1 MSQPDRLP
9 LPLARGGTV
18 WPSDRLPLPLGGGQ
32 TPPPPKPKNVPISG
46 CTPVRT
52 APAAT
57 VSTCL
62 RVHDHGAR
70 ISTCQ
75 RVRYRPAT
83 DIGRCWRLRMIPLP
97 PVAACT
103 RITLPTAAPVARCY
117 RIHNA
122 ALPLLGGC
130 YHGHNVRGWLLRRC
144 VAQHIPVAV
153 PLRGCHRL
161 RYPVAPLLVSC
172 ATVHYWG
179 KALRSCH
186 IVRYRHAV
194 RPPCE
199 YYPIPLP
206 PPPPDLSPC
215 RIRPPSDRLPLPFA
229 RRRISRDSAR
239 LALPLRC
246 WHDGN
251 TNDLP
256 ILPGY
261 IMHNKITADLN
272 GEPLDLLALTLTT
285 DTASYCWQGDITLSP
300 ASFAK
305 LNIDGRTAGDEAVI
319 TIRINGNR
327 WDILAEDY
335 RDTRK
340 FIGHTYTVTGRSI
353 TAKLGADYAK
363 GRHSKY
369 DAARYARQI
378 ADEQLNLLPYRIAAW
393 EAVACR
399 CLAAATTDTT
409 CAAGCCAAVLHNT
422 SPSPCHC
429 AVAIA
434 CATPS
439 RRCSSVAPPSTTGAR
454 RYAVATSCAIAMRC
468 ARPASITPSRC
479 RHRRP
484 TSLPAASVRRPNWLI
499 PGDTYTVSGQ
509 TPIEVIADLARAAGG
524 FVESHPYEAQ
534 LFVRPVWRQ
543 PAWAKPTPALTI
555 PANLILSVSGQRR
568 ISERCNAVRLTP
580 AAEQIGGAKAKGGLV
595 YREGTD
601 QQPEA
606 STLTHAAYTDT
617 DVMRAAGIH
626 ALSET
631 GTHKIETV
639 QLPWAE
645 KYQLPLASLGA
656 VWAFAEQGQ
665 TWQGIIKG
673 VSVAV
678 ELDGGAPVV
687 TQTVTIDRYLGD

>member
-1 MSQPDRLP
+1 MALPPDRLP
-9 LPLARGGTV
+9 LPLARGGQI
-18 WPSDRLPLPLGGGQ
+18 WPSDRIPLPLGGGQ
-32 TPPPPKPKNVPISG
+32 TPPPPKPKTVPISG
-46 CTPVRT
+46 CAPVHT
-52 APAAT
+52 AAAAM

-62 RVHDHGAR
+62 HVHDHGAR
-70 ISTCQ
+70 VSTCQ
-75 RVRYRPAT
+75 RMRYRPAA
-83 DIGRCWRLRMIPLP
+83 DIGRCWRLRMTPLP
-97 PVAACT
+97 SLAACT

-130 YHGHNVRGWLLRRC
+130 YHGHNVRGWLLHRC

-161 RYPVAPLLVSC
+161 RYPVAPRLVSC

-186 IVRYRHAV
+186 IVRYQRAV

-285 DTASYCWQGDITLSP
+285 DTTSYCWQGDITLSP

-305 LNIDGRTAGDEAVI
+305 LKIDQRAAGDEAVI
-319 TIRINGNR
+319 TLRINGNR

-340 FIGHTYTVTGRSI
+340 FIGHSYTVTGRSI

-363 GRHSKY
+363 GRHTRY
-369 DAARYARQI
+369 DNQRFARQI
-378 ADEQLNLLPYRIAAW
+378 ADEQLHLLPYRIAAW
-393 EAVACR
+393 EAV
-399 CLAAATTDTT
+399 D
-409 CAAGCCAAVLHNT
+409 
-422 SPSPCHC
+422 
-429 AVAIA
+429 
-434 CATPS
+434 
-439 RRCSSVAPPSTTGAR
+439 
-454 RYAVATSCAIAMRC
+454 
-468 ARPASITPSRC
+468 
-479 RHRRP
+479 
-484 TSLPAASVRRPNWLI
+484 WLI

-509 TPIEVIADLARAAGG
+509 TPIEVIADLAKAAGAY
-524 FVESHPYEAQ
+524 VESHPYEAQ

-543 PAWAKPTPALTI
+543 PAWGKPTPALTI

-606 STLTHAAYTDT
+606 STLTHAAYTDL

-639 QLPWAE
+639 TLPWTE
-645 KYQLPLASLGA
+645 KYQLPLATLGA
-656 VWAFAEQGQ
+656 VWAFAEAGQ
-665 TWQGIIKG
+665 TWQGVIKG
-673 VSVAV
+673 ISVAV
-678 ELDGGAPVV
+678 ELDNGAPVV

>member
-1 MSQPDRLP
+1 MATPDRLP
-9 LPLARGGTV
+9 LPLGEHTRERDGARLALALRDKG
-18 WPSDRLPLPLGGGQ
+18 SI
-32 TPPPPKPKNVPISG
+32 TPPPPKPPPQAKVVRISSCGGARVAPTLDVSACLPSLGQPAPASG
-46 CTPVRT
+46 CLPAAITPMQDIALCQRHAISPVPSLGNCQATRISASYRIT
-52 APAAT
+52 NCQRLSIGGNPAVANCAAPRSTAAAAIKTCTVANTAAAPA
-57 VSTCL
+57 
-62 RVHDHGAR
+62 
-70 ISTCQ
+70 
-75 RVRYRPAT
+75 
-83 DIGRCWRLRMIPLP
+83 
-97 PVAACT
+97 
-103 RITLPTAAPVARCY
+103 
-117 RIHNA
+117 
-122 ALPLLGGC
+122 
-130 YHGHNVRGWLLRRC
+130 
-144 VAQHIPVAV
+144 
-153 PLRGCHRL
+153 LRGCAA
-161 RYPVAPLLVSC
+161 PQSTAAPLLVNC
-172 ATVHYWG
+172 TRQHGWG
-179 KALRSCH
+179 LPLRACQP
-186 IVRYRHAV
+186 VRYQRAV

-246 WHDGN
+246 WHDGD

-272 GEPLDLLALTLTT
+272 GEPLDLLALNLTT

-305 LNIDGRTAGDEAVI
+305 LKIDQRAAGDEAVI
-319 TIRINGNR
+319 TLRINGNR

-340 FIGHTYTVTGRSI
+340 FIGHSYTVTGRSI

-363 GRHSKY
+363 GRHQKY
-369 DAARYARQI
+369 SEARYARQI
-378 ADEQLNLLPYRIAAW
+378 ADEQLNLLPYTIAAW
-393 EAVACR
+393 EAV
-399 CLAAATTDTT
+399 D
-409 CAAGCCAAVLHNT
+409 
-422 SPSPCHC
+422 
-429 AVAIA
+429 
-434 CATPS
+434 
-439 RRCSSVAPPSTTGAR
+439 
-454 RYAVATSCAIAMRC
+454 
-468 ARPASITPSRC
+468 
-479 RHRRP
+479 
-484 TSLPAASVRRPNWLI
+484 WLI

-509 TPIEVIADLARAAGG
+509 TPIEVIADLAKAAGAY
-524 FVESHPYEAQ
+524 VESHPYEAQ

-543 PAWAKPTPALTI
+543 PAWGKPTPALTI

-606 STLTHAAYTDT
+606 STLTHAAYTDL

-639 QLPWAE
+639 TLPWTE
-645 KYQLPLASLGA
+645 KYQLPLATLGA
-656 VWAFAEQGQ
+656 VWAFAEAGQ
-665 TWQGIIKG
+665 TWQGVIKG
-673 VSVAV
+673 ISVAV
-678 ELDGGAPVV
+678 ELDNGAPVV

>member
-1 MSQPDRLP
+1 MATLKPDRLP
-9 LPLARGGTV
+9 LTLGEHTGGRDTA
-18 WPSDRLPLPLGGGQ
+18 RLPLALDRQGGS
-32 TPPPPKPKNVPISG
+32 TPPPPKPPPQAKVVRISSCSGARVAPTVDITACLPALGQPAPTSNCLPANIRPVVDVGLCQRHAITPVPGLGNCQTVRSSPTYRIAACARVG
-46 CTPVRT
+46 IGAYPALANCTHPRITPAPAVKTCTP
-52 APAAT
+52 APTQAAIAVKSCAAPRVLPAPRLINCT
-57 VSTCL
+57 IQHSWGPAL
-62 RVHDHGAR
+62 RA
-70 ISTCQ
+70 CQ
-75 RVRYRPAT
+75 PVRYQR
-83 DIGRCWRLRMIPLP
+83 
-97 PVAACT
+97 
-103 RITLPTAAPVARCY
+103 
-117 RIHNA
+117 
-122 ALPLLGGC
+122 
-130 YHGHNVRGWLLRRC
+130 
-144 VAQHIPVAV
+144 
-153 PLRGCHRL
+153 
-161 RYPVAPLLVSC
+161 
-172 ATVHYWG
+172 
-179 KALRSCH
+179 
-186 IVRYRHAV
+186 AV

-246 WHDGN
+246 WHDGD

-305 LNIDGRTAGDEAVI
+305 LKIDQRAAGDEAVI
-319 TIRINGNR
+319 TVRINGQR

-340 FIGHTYTVTGRSI
+340 FIGHSYTVTGRSI

-393 EAVACR
+393 EAV
-399 CLAAATTDTT
+399 D
-409 CAAGCCAAVLHNT
+409 
-422 SPSPCHC
+422 
-429 AVAIA
+429 
-434 CATPS
+434 
-439 RRCSSVAPPSTTGAR
+439 
-454 RYAVATSCAIAMRC
+454 
-468 ARPASITPSRC
+468 
-479 RHRRP
+479 
-484 TSLPAASVRRPNWLI
+484 WLI
-499 PGDTYTVSGQ
+499 PGDSYTVSGQ
-509 TPIEVIADLARAAGG
+509 TPIEVISDLAKAAGA

-617 DVMRAAGIH
+617 DIMRAAGIH

-665 TWQGIIKG
+665 TWQGVIKG

-687 TQTVTIDRYLGD
+687 TQTVSIDRYMGD

>member
-57 VSTCL
+57 VGTCL

-70 ISTCQ
+70 ISSC
-75 RVRYRPAT
+75 RRMRYRPAA
-83 DIGRCWRLRMIPLP
+83 DMGRCWRLRMTPLP
-97 PVAACT
+97 SLAACT

-130 YHGHNVRGWLLRRC
+130 YHGHNVRGWLLHRC
-144 VAQHIPVAV
+144 VAQHVPVAV
-153 PLRGCHRL
+153 PLRSCHRL

-179 KALRSCH
+179 KALRRCH
-186 IVRYRHAV
+186 IVRYQRAV

-215 RIRPPSDRLPLPFA
+215 RIRPPSDRLPLPFV
-229 RRRISRDSAR
+229 RRKISRDSAR

-246 WHDGN
+246 WHDGD

-285 DTASYCWQGDITLSP
+285 DTDSYCWQGDITLSP
-300 ASFAK
+300 ASFAR
-305 LNIDGRTAGDEAVI
+305 LNIDGRAPGDEAVI
-319 TIRINGNR
+319 TLRINGQR

-340 FIGHTYTVTGRSI
+340 FIGHSYSVTGRSI
-353 TAKLGADYAK
+353 TARLGADYAK
-363 GRHSKY
+363 GRHQKY
-369 DAARYARQI
+369 SEARYARQI
-378 ADEQLNLLPYRIAAW
+378 ADEQLHLLPYTIAAW
-393 EAVACR
+393 EAV
-399 CLAAATTDTT
+399 D
-409 CAAGCCAAVLHNT
+409 
-422 SPSPCHC
+422 
-429 AVAIA
+429 
-434 CATPS
+434 
-439 RRCSSVAPPSTTGAR
+439 
-454 RYAVATSCAIAMRC
+454 
-468 ARPASITPSRC
+468 
-479 RHRRP
+479 
-484 TSLPAASVRRPNWLI
+484 WLI

-509 TPIEVIADLARAAGG
+509 TPIEVIADLAKAAGG

-534 LFVRPVWRQ
+534 LFVRPIWRQ
-543 PAWAKPTPALTI
+543 AAWSKPTPALTV

-568 ISERCNAVRLTP
+568 ISERCNAVRVTP
-580 AAEQIGGAKAKGGLV
+580 AAEQVGGVKAKGGVV

-606 STLTHAAYTDT
+606 SILTHAAYTDLN
-617 DVMRAAGIH
+617 VMRAAGIH

-639 QLPWAE
+639 TLPWAE
-645 KYQLPLASLGA
+645 KYQLPLAELGA
-656 VWAFAEQGQ
+656 VWAFAEAGQ
-665 TWQGIIKG
+665 TWQGVIKG
-673 VSVAV
+673 ISVAV
-678 ELDGGAPVV
+678 ELDNGAPVV
-687 TQTVTIDRYLGD
+687 TQTVTIGRYLGD

>member
-1 MSQPDRLP
+1 MALPPDRLP
-9 LPLARGGTV
+9 LPLARGGQV
-18 WPSDRLPLPLGGGQ
+18 WPPDRIPLPLGGGGQ
-32 TPPPPKPKNVPISG
+32 TPPQPPKPKTVPISG

-57 VSTCL
+57 VGTCL

-70 ISTCQ
+70 ISSCQ
-75 RVRYRPAT
+75 RMHYRPAA
-83 DIGRCWRLRMIPLP
+83 DMGRCWRLRMTPLP
-97 PVAACT
+97 SLAACT

-172 ATVHYWG
+172 ARVHSWG

-186 IVRYRHAV
+186 IVRYQRAV

-215 RIRPPSDRLPLPFA
+215 RIRPPSDRLPLPLT
-229 RRRISRDSAR
+229 RRRIQRDSAR

-246 WHDGN
+246 WHDGD

-261 IMHNKITADLN
+261 IMHNKITADIN

-285 DTASYCWQGDITLSP
+285 DTDSYCWQGDITLSP
-300 ASFAK
+300 AAFAK
-305 LNIDGRTAGDEAVI
+305 LNIDVRTPGDEAVI

-340 FIGHTYTVTGRSI
+340 FIGHSYTVTGRSL

-363 GRHSKY
+363 GRHTRY
-369 DAARYARQI
+369 DNQRYARQI
-378 ADEQLNLLPYRIAAW
+378 ADEQLNLLPYRIAVW
-393 EAVACR
+393 EAV
-399 CLAAATTDTT
+399 D
-409 CAAGCCAAVLHNT
+409 
-422 SPSPCHC
+422 
-429 AVAIA
+429 
-434 CATPS
+434 
-439 RRCSSVAPPSTTGAR
+439 
-454 RYAVATSCAIAMRC
+454 
-468 ARPASITPSRC
+468 
-479 RHRRP
+479 
-484 TSLPAASVRRPNWLI
+484 WLI

-509 TPIEVIADLARAAGG
+509 TPIEVIADLAKAAGAY
-524 FVESHPYEAQ
+524 VESHPYEAQ

-543 PAWAKPTPALTI
+543 PAWGKPTPALTI

-568 ISERCNAVRLTP
+568 ISERCNAVRITP
-580 AAEQIGGAKAKGGLV
+580 AAEQVGGAKAKGGVV

-606 STLTHAAYTDT
+606 STLTHAAYTDLN
-617 DVMRAAGIH
+617 VMRAAGIH

-639 QLPWAE
+639 TLPWAE
-645 KYQLPLASLGA
+645 KYQLPLAELGA
-656 VWAFAEQGQ
+656 VWAFAEAGQ

-673 VSVAV
+673 ISVAV
-678 ELDGGAPVV
+678 ELDNGAPVV

>member
-1 MSQPDRLP
+1 MTQTPDRLP

-46 CTPVRT
+46 CAPVHT
-52 APAAT
+52 AAAAT

-62 RVHDHGAR
+62 HVHDHGAR
-70 ISTCQ
+70 ISTCRQ
-75 RVRYRPAT
+75 LRYRPAV
-83 DIGRCWRLRMIPLP
+83 DIGRCWRLRMTPLP
-97 PVAACT
+97 SLAACT

-130 YHGHNVRGWLLRRC
+130 YHGHNVRGWPLRRC

-261 IMHNKITADLN
+261 IMHNKITADIN
-272 GEPLDLLALTLTT
+272 GEPLDLLALSLTT

-305 LNIDGRTAGDEAVI
+305 LKIDQRAAGDEAVI
-319 TIRINGNR
+319 TLRINGNR

-340 FIGHTYTVTGRSI
+340 FIGHTYSITGRSI

-393 EAVACR
+393 EAV
-399 CLAAATTDTT
+399 D
-409 CAAGCCAAVLHNT
+409 
-422 SPSPCHC
+422 
-429 AVAIA
+429 
-434 CATPS
+434 
-439 RRCSSVAPPSTTGAR
+439 
-454 RYAVATSCAIAMRC
+454 
-468 ARPASITPSRC
+468 
-479 RHRRP
+479 
-484 TSLPAASVRRPNWLI
+484 WLI
-499 PGDTYTVSGQ
+499 PGDSYTVSGQ
-509 TPIEVIADLARAAGG
+509 TPIEVIADLAKAAGG

-543 PAWAKPTPALTI
+543 PAWARPTPALTI

-568 ISERCNAVRLTP
+568 ISERCSAVRLTP

-656 VWAFAEQGQ
+656 VWAFAEAGQ
-665 TWQGIIKG
+665 TWQGVIKG

>member
-1 MSQPDRLP
+1 MATLKPDRLP
-9 LPLARGGTV
+9 LTLGEHTGGRDTA
-18 WPSDRLPLPLGGGQ
+18 RLPLALDRQGGS
-32 TPPPPKPKNVPISG
+32 TPPPPKPPPQAKVVRISSCSGARVAPTVDITACLPALGQPAPTSNCLPANIRPVVDVGLCQRHAITPVPGLGNCQTVRISPTYRIAACARVG
-46 CTPVRT
+46 IGAYPALANCTHPRITPAPAVKTCTPAPTQAAIAVKSCAAPRVLPAPRLISCTTQHSWGPAVR
-52 APAAT
+52 A
-57 VSTCL
+57 
-62 RVHDHGAR
+62 
-70 ISTCQ
+70 CQ
-75 RVRYRPAT
+75 PVRYQR
-83 DIGRCWRLRMIPLP
+83 
-97 PVAACT
+97 
-103 RITLPTAAPVARCY
+103 
-117 RIHNA
+117 
-122 ALPLLGGC
+122 
-130 YHGHNVRGWLLRRC
+130 
-144 VAQHIPVAV
+144 
-153 PLRGCHRL
+153 
-161 RYPVAPLLVSC
+161 
-172 ATVHYWG
+172 
-179 KALRSCH
+179 
-186 IVRYRHAV
+186 AV

-215 RIRPPSDRLPLPFA
+215 HLRPPPDRLPLPLT
-229 RRRISRDSAR
+229 RRRILRDSAR

-246 WHDGN
+246 WHDGD

-272 GEPLDLLALTLTT
+272 GDPLDLLALTLTT

-305 LNIDGRTAGDEAVI
+305 LKIDQRAAGDEAVI
-319 TIRINGNR
+319 TLRINGNR

-340 FIGHTYTVTGRSI
+340 FIGHSYTVTGRSI

-393 EAVACR
+393 EAV
-399 CLAAATTDTT
+399 D
-409 CAAGCCAAVLHNT
+409 
-422 SPSPCHC
+422 
-429 AVAIA
+429 
-434 CATPS
+434 
-439 RRCSSVAPPSTTGAR
+439 
-454 RYAVATSCAIAMRC
+454 
-468 ARPASITPSRC
+468 
-479 RHRRP
+479 
-484 TSLPAASVRRPNWLI
+484 WLI

-509 TPIEVIADLARAAGG
+509 TPIEVIADLAKAAGG

-543 PAWAKPTPALTI
+543 SAWAKPTPALTI

-568 ISERCNAVRLTP
+568 ISERCNAVRVTP

-656 VWAFAEQGQ
+656 VWAFAEAGQ
-665 TWQGIIKG
+665 TWQGVIKG

>member
-46 CTPVRT
+46 CAPVHT
-52 APAAT
+52 AAAAT

-62 RVHDHGAR
+62 HVHDHGAR
-70 ISTCQ
+70 ISTCRQ
-75 RVRYRPAT
+75 LRYRPAV
-83 DIGRCWRLRMIPLP
+83 DIGRCWRLRMTPLP
-97 PVAACT
+97 SLAACT
-103 RITLPTAAPVARCY
+103 RITQPTAAPVARCY

-229 RRRISRDSAR
+229 RRRINRDSAR

-272 GEPLDLLALTLTT
+272 GEPLDLLALNLTT

-305 LNIDGRTAGDEAVI
+305 LKIDQRAAGDEAVI
-319 TIRINGNR
+319 TLRINGNR

-340 FIGHTYTVTGRSI
+340 FIGRSYTVTGRSI

-393 EAVACR
+393 EAV
-399 CLAAATTDTT
+399 D
-409 CAAGCCAAVLHNT
+409 
-422 SPSPCHC
+422 
-429 AVAIA
+429 
-434 CATPS
+434 
-439 RRCSSVAPPSTTGAR
+439 
-454 RYAVATSCAIAMRC
+454 
-468 ARPASITPSRC
+468 
-479 RHRRP
+479 
-484 TSLPAASVRRPNWLI
+484 WLI
-499 PGDTYTVSGQ
+499 PGDSYTVSGQ

-534 LFVRPVWRQ
+534 LFVRPIWRQ

>member
-1 MSQPDRLP
+1 MALPPDRLP
-9 LPLARGGTV
+9 LPLARGGQI
-18 WPSDRLPLPLGGGQ
+18 WPSDRIPLPLGGGQ
-32 TPPPPKPKNVPISG
+32 TPPPPKPKTVPISG
-46 CTPVRT
+46 CAPVHT
-52 APAAT
+52 AAAAM

-62 RVHDHGAR
+62 HVHDHGAR
-70 ISTCQ
+70 ISTCRQ
-75 RVRYRPAT
+75 LHYRPAA
-83 DIGRCWRLRMIPLP
+83 DIGRCWQLRMTPLP
-97 PVAACT
+97 SLAACT

-144 VAQHIPVAV
+144 VAQHVPAPV

-186 IVRYRHAV
+186 IVRYQRAV

-229 RRRISRDSAR
+229 RRRINRDSAR

-305 LNIDGRTAGDEAVI
+305 LNIDGRSAGDEAVI

-393 EAVACR
+393 EAV
-399 CLAAATTDTT
+399 D
-409 CAAGCCAAVLHNT
+409 
-422 SPSPCHC
+422 
-429 AVAIA
+429 
-434 CATPS
+434 
-439 RRCSSVAPPSTTGAR
+439 
-454 RYAVATSCAIAMRC
+454 
-468 ARPASITPSRC
+468 
-479 RHRRP
+479 
-484 TSLPAASVRRPNWLI
+484 WLI
-499 PGDTYTVSGQ
+499 PGDSYTVSGQ
-509 TPIEVIADLARAAGG
+509 TPIEVIADLAKAAGAY
-524 FVESHPYEAQ
+524 VESHPYEAQ

-568 ISERCNAVRLTP
+568 ISERCNAVRVTP

-656 VWAFAEQGQ
+656 VWAFAEAGQ
-665 TWQGIIKG
+665 TWQGVIKG

>member
-1 MSQPDRLP
+1 MATLKPDRLP
-9 LPLARGGTV
+9 LTLGEHAGGRDTA
-18 WPSDRLPLPLGGGQ
+18 RLPLALDRQGGS
-32 TPPPPKPKNVPISG
+32 TPPPPKPPPQAKVVRISSCSGARVAPTVDITACLPVLGQPAPTSNCLPANIRPVVDIGLCQRHAITPVPGLGNCQTVRISPTYRIAACARVG
-46 CTPVRT
+46 IGAYPALANCTHPRITPAPAVKTCTP
-52 APAAT
+52 APTQAAIAVKSCAAPRVLPAPRLISCT
-57 VSTCL
+57 TQHSWGPAL
-62 RVHDHGAR
+62 RA
-70 ISTCQ
+70 CQ
-75 RVRYRPAT
+75 PVRYQR
-83 DIGRCWRLRMIPLP
+83 
-97 PVAACT
+97 
-103 RITLPTAAPVARCY
+103 
-117 RIHNA
+117 
-122 ALPLLGGC
+122 
-130 YHGHNVRGWLLRRC
+130 
-144 VAQHIPVAV
+144 
-153 PLRGCHRL
+153 
-161 RYPVAPLLVSC
+161 
-172 ATVHYWG
+172 
-179 KALRSCH
+179 
-186 IVRYRHAV
+186 AV

-206 PPPPDLSPC
+206 PPPPDQSPC
-215 RIRPPSDRLPLPFA
+215 RLRPPPDRLPLPLT
-229 RRRISRDSAR
+229 RRRILRDSAR

-246 WHDGN
+246 WHDGD

-272 GEPLDLLALTLTT
+272 GEPLDLLALHLTT
-285 DTASYCWQGDITLSP
+285 DTDSYCWQGDITLSP

-305 LNIDGRTAGDEAVI
+305 LGIDQRAAGDEAVI
-319 TIRINGNR
+319 TLRINGQR

-340 FIGHTYTVTGRSI
+340 FIGHSYTVTGRSI

-378 ADEQLNLLPYRIAAW
+378 ADEQLNLLPYTIAAW
-393 EAVACR
+393 EAV
-399 CLAAATTDTT
+399 D
-409 CAAGCCAAVLHNT
+409 
-422 SPSPCHC
+422 
-429 AVAIA
+429 
-434 CATPS
+434 
-439 RRCSSVAPPSTTGAR
+439 
-454 RYAVATSCAIAMRC
+454 
-468 ARPASITPSRC
+468 
-479 RHRRP
+479 
-484 TSLPAASVRRPNWLI
+484 WLI

-509 TPIEVIADLARAAGG
+509 TPIEVIADLAKAAGA

-656 VWAFAEQGQ
+656 VWAFAEAGQ
-665 TWQGIIKG
+665 TWQGVIKG

>member
-1 MSQPDRLP
+1 MALPPDRLP

-32 TPPPPKPKNVPISG
+32 TPPPPKLKNVPISG
-46 CTPVRT
+46 CTPVHT
-52 APAAT
+52 AAAAT

-62 RVHDHGAR
+62 HVHDHGAR
-70 ISTCQ
+70 ISTCRQ
-75 RVRYRPAT
+75 LRYRPAV
-83 DIGRCWRLRMIPLP
+83 DIGRCWRLRMTPLP
-97 PVAACT
+97 SLAACT

-153 PLRGCHRL
+153 PLRSCHRL
-161 RYPVAPLLVSC
+161 RYLVAPLLVSC

-186 IVRYRHAV
+186 IVRYQRAV

-229 RRRISRDSAR
+229 RRRISRDSVR

-261 IMHNKITADLN
+261 IMHNKITADIN
-272 GEPLDLLALTLTT
+272 GEPLDLLALTITT

-305 LNIDGRTAGDEAVI
+305 LKIDSRAAGDEAVI
-319 TIRINGNR
+319 TVRINGNR

-340 FIGHTYTVTGRSI
+340 FIGHSYTVTGRSI

-393 EAVACR
+393 EAV
-399 CLAAATTDTT
+399 D
-409 CAAGCCAAVLHNT
+409 
-422 SPSPCHC
+422 
-429 AVAIA
+429 
-434 CATPS
+434 
-439 RRCSSVAPPSTTGAR
+439 
-454 RYAVATSCAIAMRC
+454 
-468 ARPASITPSRC
+468 
-479 RHRRP
+479 
-484 TSLPAASVRRPNWLI
+484 WLI
-499 PGDTYTVSGQ
+499 PGDTYTISGQ
-509 TPIEVIADLARAAGG
+509 TPIEVIADLAKAAGAY
-524 FVESHPYEAQ
+524 VESHPYEAQ

-543 PAWAKPTPALTI
+543 AAWAKPTPALTI

-580 AAEQIGGAKAKGGLV
+580 AAELVGGAKAKGGLV
-595 YREGTD
+595 YREGSD

-606 STLTHAAYTDT
+606 SALTHAAYTDT

-631 GTHKIETV
+631 GIHKIETV
-639 QLPWAE
+639 TLPWAE
-645 KYQLPLASLGA
+645 KYQLPLATLGA
-656 VWAFAEQGQ
+656 VWAFAEAGQ
-665 TWQGIIKG
+665 TWQGVIKG

-678 ELDGGAPVV
+678 ELDNGAPVV
-687 TQTVTIDRYLGD
+687 TQTVSIDRYLGD

>member
-1 MSQPDRLP
+1 MALPPDRLP
-9 LPLARGGTV
+9 LPLARGGQI
-18 WPSDRLPLPLGGGQ
+18 WPGDRIPLPLGGSDN
-32 TPPPPKPKNVPISG
+32 TPQPPKPKTVPISG

-83 DIGRCWRLRMIPLP
+83 DMGRCWRLRMTPLP
-97 PVAACT
+97 PVSACT

-130 YHGHNVRGWLLRRC
+130 YL
-144 VAQHIPVAV
+144 
-153 PLRGCHRL
+153 
-161 RYPVAPLLVSC
+161 
-172 ATVHYWG
+172 
-179 KALRSCH
+179 
-186 IVRYRHAV
+186 
-194 RPPCE
+194 RPP
-199 YYPIPLP
+199 P
-206 PPPPDLSPC
+206 
-215 RIRPPSDRLPLPFA
+215 DRLPLPLT
-229 RRRISRDSAR
+229 RRRINRDSTR

-261 IMHNKITADLN
+261 IMHNKITADIN
-272 GEPLDLLALTLTT
+272 GEPLDLLALNLTT

-305 LNIDGRTAGDEAVI
+305 LKIDQRAAGDEAVI
-319 TIRINGNR
+319 TLRINGNR
-327 WDILAEDY
+327 WDIMAEDY

-340 FIGHTYTVTGRSI
+340 FIGHSYTVTGRSI

-378 ADEQLNLLPYRIAAW
+378 ADEQLQLLPYRIAAW
-393 EAVACR
+393 EAV
-399 CLAAATTDTT
+399 D
-409 CAAGCCAAVLHNT
+409 
-422 SPSPCHC
+422 
-429 AVAIA
+429 
-434 CATPS
+434 
-439 RRCSSVAPPSTTGAR
+439 
-454 RYAVATSCAIAMRC
+454 
-468 ARPASITPSRC
+468 
-479 RHRRP
+479 
-484 TSLPAASVRRPNWLI
+484 WLI
-499 PGDTYTVSGQ
+499 PGDSYTVSGQ
-509 TPIEVIADLARAAGG
+509 TPIEVIADLAKAAGA

-543 PAWAKPTPALTI
+543 PAWSKPTPQLTI

-568 ISERCNAVRLTP
+568 ISERCNAVRITP

-601 QQPEA
+601 RQPEA

-631 GTHKIETV
+631 GTHKMETV
-639 QLPWAE
+639 TLPWAE

-656 VWAFAEQGQ
+656 IWTFAEGGQ
-665 TWQGIIKG
+665 TWQGVIKG
-673 VSVAV
+673 ISVAV
-678 ELDGGAPVV
+678 DLDGGAPVV
-687 TQTVTIDRYLGD
+687 TQTVTIDRYMGD

>member
-1 MSQPDRLP
+1 MSRAPDKLP
-9 LPLARGGTV
+9 LPLSQQSAGNNSARLTFALLRRA
-18 WPSDRLPLPLGGGQ
+18 DDALPK
-32 TPPPPKPKNVPISG
+32 PPQPHKPKNVPISG
-46 CTPVRT
+46 CTALRT

-70 ISTCQ
+70 ISTCRQ
-75 RVRYRPAT
+75 LRYRPAA
-83 DIGRCWRLRMIPLP
+83 DIGRCWRLRMTPLP
-97 PVAACT
+97 SLAACT
-103 RITLPTAAPVARCY
+103 RVTLPTAAPVARCY

-130 YHGHNVRGWLLRRC
+130 YHGHNVRGWLLHRC

-186 IVRYRHAV
+186 IVRYQRAV

-246 WHDGN
+246 WHDGD

-272 GEPLDLLALTLTT
+272 GDPLDLLALNLTT

-305 LNIDGRTAGDEAVI
+305 LGIDQRAAGDEAVI
-319 TIRINGNR
+319 TLRINGNR

-335 RDTRK
+335 RGTRK
-340 FIGHTYTVTGRSI
+340 FIGHSYSVTGRSI

-393 EAVACR
+393 EAV
-399 CLAAATTDTT
+399 D
-409 CAAGCCAAVLHNT
+409 
-422 SPSPCHC
+422 
-429 AVAIA
+429 
-434 CATPS
+434 
-439 RRCSSVAPPSTTGAR
+439 
-454 RYAVATSCAIAMRC
+454 
-468 ARPASITPSRC
+468 
-479 RHRRP
+479 
-484 TSLPAASVRRPNWLI
+484 WLI
-499 PGDTYTVSGQ
+499 PGDTYTISGQ
-509 TPIEVIADLARAAGG
+509 TPIEVIADLAKAAGG

-534 LFVRPVWRQ
+534 LFVRPIWRQ

-606 STLTHAAYTDT
+606 STLTHAAYTDA

-626 ALSET
+626 AISET

-639 QLPWAE
+639 TLPWTE

>member
-1 MSQPDRLP
+1 M
-9 LPLARGGTV
+9 
-18 WPSDRLPLPLGGGQ
+18 
-32 TPPPPKPKNVPISG
+32 
-46 CTPVRT
+46 
-52 APAAT
+52 
-57 VSTCL
+57 
-62 RVHDHGAR
+62 
-70 ISTCQ
+70 
-75 RVRYRPAT
+75 
-83 DIGRCWRLRMIPLP
+83 
-97 PVAACT
+97 
-103 RITLPTAAPVARCY
+103 
-117 RIHNA
+117 
-122 ALPLLGGC
+122 
-130 YHGHNVRGWLLRRC
+130 RGWLLRRC
-144 VAQHIPVAV
+144 VAQHVPAPV

-186 IVRYRHAV
+186 IVRYQRAV

-229 RRRISRDSAR
+229 RRRINRDSAR

-305 LNIDGRTAGDEAVI
+305 LNIDGRSAGDEAVI

-393 EAVACR
+393 EAV
-399 CLAAATTDTT
+399 D
-409 CAAGCCAAVLHNT
+409 
-422 SPSPCHC
+422 
-429 AVAIA
+429 
-434 CATPS
+434 
-439 RRCSSVAPPSTTGAR
+439 
-454 RYAVATSCAIAMRC
+454 
-468 ARPASITPSRC
+468 
-479 RHRRP
+479 
-484 TSLPAASVRRPNWLI
+484 WLI

-509 TPIEVIADLARAAGG
+509 TPIEVIADLAHAAGG

-568 ISERCNAVRLTP
+568 ISERCNAVRVTP

-656 VWAFAEQGQ
+656 VWAFAEAGQ
-665 TWQGIIKG
+665 TWQGVIKG

>member
-1 MSQPDRLP
+1 MATPEPDRLP
-9 LPLARGGTV
+9 LPLSEHSGDRDSARLA
-18 WPSDRLPLPLGGGQ
+18 LPLRAKGGI
-32 TPPPPKPKNVPISG
+32 TPPPPQPPPKPKTVRISG
-46 CTPVRT
+46 CSGARVAPTLDVSACLPAVGQPALASNCLPAEVTPMQDIALCQRHAITPVPSLGNCQTAHISPTYRIAT
-52 APAAT
+52 CARVGIGAYPALAHCAAPRSTAAAAIKTCTVANTAAAPA
-57 VSTCL
+57 
-62 RVHDHGAR
+62 
-70 ISTCQ
+70 
-75 RVRYRPAT
+75 
-83 DIGRCWRLRMIPLP
+83 
-97 PVAACT
+97 
-103 RITLPTAAPVARCY
+103 
-117 RIHNA
+117 
-122 ALPLLGGC
+122 
-130 YHGHNVRGWLLRRC
+130 
-144 VAQHIPVAV
+144 
-153 PLRGCHRL
+153 LRGCAAPR
-161 RYPVAPLLVSC
+161 VSIAPLLVSC
-172 ATVHYWG
+172 MRQHGWG
-179 KALRSCH
+179 LPLRACQP
-186 IVRYRHAV
+186 VRYQRAV

-272 GEPLDLLALTLTT
+272 GEPLDLLALSLTT

-305 LNIDGRTAGDEAVI
+305 LKIDQRAAGDEAVI
-319 TIRINGNR
+319 TLRINGNR

-340 FIGHTYTVTGRSI
+340 FIGHSYTVTGRSI

-378 ADEQLNLLPYRIAAW
+378 ADEQLNLLPYHIAAW
-393 EAVACR
+393 EAV
-399 CLAAATTDTT
+399 D
-409 CAAGCCAAVLHNT
+409 
-422 SPSPCHC
+422 
-429 AVAIA
+429 
-434 CATPS
+434 
-439 RRCSSVAPPSTTGAR
+439 
-454 RYAVATSCAIAMRC
+454 
-468 ARPASITPSRC
+468 
-479 RHRRP
+479 
-484 TSLPAASVRRPNWLI
+484 WLI
-499 PGDTYTVSGQ
+499 PGDSYTVSGQ
-509 TPIEVIADLARAAGG
+509 TPIEVIADLAKAAGA

-639 QLPWAE
+639 TLPWAE

-665 TWQGIIKG
+665 TWQGVIKG
-673 VSVAV
+673 VSVTV
-678 ELDGGAPVV
+678 ELDNGAPVV

>member
-1 MSQPDRLP
+1 MALPPDRLP

-32 TPPPPKPKNVPISG
+32 TPTPPKPKTVPISG
-46 CTPVRT
+46 CAPVRT

-57 VSTCL
+57 VGTCL

-70 ISTCQ
+70 ISTCRQ
-75 RVRYRPAT
+75 LRYRPAV
-83 DIGRCWRLRMIPLP
+83 DIGRCWRLRMTPLP
-97 PVAACT
+97 SLAACT

-130 YHGHNVRGWLLRRC
+130 YHGHNVRGWLLHRC

-161 RYPVAPLLVSC
+161 RYPVAPRLVSC

-186 IVRYRHAV
+186 IVRYQRAV

-261 IMHNKITADLN
+261 IMHNKITADIN

-305 LNIDGRTAGDEAVI
+305 LKIDQRAAGDEAVI
-319 TIRINGNR
+319 TVRINGQR

-340 FIGHTYTVTGRSI
+340 FIGHSYTVTGRSI

-393 EAVACR
+393 EAV
-399 CLAAATTDTT
+399 D
-409 CAAGCCAAVLHNT
+409 
-422 SPSPCHC
+422 
-429 AVAIA
+429 
-434 CATPS
+434 
-439 RRCSSVAPPSTTGAR
+439 
-454 RYAVATSCAIAMRC
+454 
-468 ARPASITPSRC
+468 
-479 RHRRP
+479 
-484 TSLPAASVRRPNWLI
+484 WLI

-509 TPIEVIADLARAAGG
+509 TPIEVIADLAHAAGG

-568 ISERCNAVRLTP
+568 ISERCNAVRVTP
-580 AAEQIGGAKAKGGLV
+580 AAEQIGGAKAKGGVV

-606 STLTHAAYTDT
+606 STLTHAAYTDS

-639 QLPWAE
+639 TLPWAE
-645 KYQLPLASLGA
+645 KYQLPLANLGA

-678 ELDGGAPVV
+678 ELDNGAPVV
-687 TQTVTIDRYLGD
+687 TQTVSIDRYMGD

>member
-1 MSQPDRLP
+1 MALPPDRLP
-9 LPLARGGTV
+9 LPLARGGQV
-18 WPSDRLPLPLGGGQ
+18 WPPDRIPLPLGGGQ

-46 CTPVRT
+46 CTALRT

-57 VSTCL
+57 VGTCL

-70 ISTCQ
+70 ISTCRQ
-75 RVRYRPAT
+75 LRYRPAV
-83 DIGRCWRLRMIPLP
+83 DIGRCWRLRMTPLP
-97 PVAACT
+97 SLAACT
-103 RITLPTAAPVARCY
+103 RITLPTAAPVVRCY

-161 RYPVAPLLVSC
+161 RYPVAPRLVSC

-186 IVRYRHAV
+186 IVRYQRAV

-246 WHDGN
+246 WHDGD

-305 LNIDGRTAGDEAVI
+305 LKIDQRAAGDEAVI
-319 TIRINGNR
+319 TLRINGNR

-340 FIGHTYTVTGRSI
+340 FIGHSYTVTGRSI

-393 EAVACR
+393 EAV
-399 CLAAATTDTT
+399 D
-409 CAAGCCAAVLHNT
+409 
-422 SPSPCHC
+422 
-429 AVAIA
+429 
-434 CATPS
+434 
-439 RRCSSVAPPSTTGAR
+439 
-454 RYAVATSCAIAMRC
+454 
-468 ARPASITPSRC
+468 
-479 RHRRP
+479 
-484 TSLPAASVRRPNWLI
+484 WLI
-499 PGDTYTVSGQ
+499 PGDSYTVSGQ
-509 TPIEVIADLARAAGG
+509 TPIEVIADLAKAAGA

-534 LFVRPVWRQ
+534 LFVRPIWRQ
-543 PAWAKPTPALTI
+543 PAWSKPTPALTI

-568 ISERCNAVRLTP
+568 ISERCNAVRITP

-631 GTHKIETV
+631 GTHKTETV
-639 QLPWAE
+639 TLPWTE

-665 TWQGIIKG
+665 TWQGVIKG
-673 VSVAV
+673 ISVAV

-687 TQTVTIDRYLGD
+687 TQTVTIDRYMGD

>member
-1 MSQPDRLP
+1 MATPEPDRLP
-9 LPLARGGTV
+9 LPLGEHSGGRDRARLT
-18 WPSDRLPLPLGGGQ
+18 LPLRAKGNI
-32 TPPPPKPKNVPISG
+32 TPPPPKPPPQAKTVRISSCGVARVAPTVDITACLPALGRPALASNCLPAEVTPMQDIALCQHHAISPVPSLGNCQATRISVSYRITNCQRLSIG
-46 CTPVRT
+46 GNPAVANCAAPRSTAAAAIKTCTVANT
-52 APAAT
+52 AAAPA
-57 VSTCL
+57 
-62 RVHDHGAR
+62 
-70 ISTCQ
+70 
-75 RVRYRPAT
+75 
-83 DIGRCWRLRMIPLP
+83 
-97 PVAACT
+97 
-103 RITLPTAAPVARCY
+103 
-117 RIHNA
+117 
-122 ALPLLGGC
+122 
-130 YHGHNVRGWLLRRC
+130 
-144 VAQHIPVAV
+144 
-153 PLRGCHRL
+153 LRGCAAPR
-161 RYPVAPLLVSC
+161 VSIAPLLVSC
-172 ATVHYWG
+172 TRQHGWG
-179 KALRSCH
+179 LPLRTCQP
-186 IVRYRHAV
+186 VRYQRAV

-199 YYPIPLP
+199 YYPLPLP

-215 RIRPPSDRLPLPFA
+215 RLRPPAHRLPLPFT
-229 RRRISRDSAR
+229 RRRVARDSAR

-246 WHDGN
+246 WHDGD

-272 GEPLDLLALTLTT
+272 GEPLDLLALSLTT

-300 ASFAK
+300 ASFVK
-305 LNIDGRTAGDEAVI
+305 LKIDQRAAGDEAVI
-319 TIRINGNR
+319 TLRINGQR

-340 FIGHTYTVTGRSI
+340 FIGHTYSITGRSI

-393 EAVACR
+393 EAV
-399 CLAAATTDTT
+399 D
-409 CAAGCCAAVLHNT
+409 
-422 SPSPCHC
+422 
-429 AVAIA
+429 
-434 CATPS
+434 
-439 RRCSSVAPPSTTGAR
+439 
-454 RYAVATSCAIAMRC
+454 
-468 ARPASITPSRC
+468 
-479 RHRRP
+479 
-484 TSLPAASVRRPNWLI
+484 WLI
-499 PGDTYTVSGQ
+499 PGDSYTVSGQ

-534 LFVRPVWRQ
+534 LFVRPIWRQ

>member
-1 MSQPDRLP
+1 MTQTPDRLP

-32 TPPPPKPKNVPISG
+32 TPPPPKPKTVPISG
-46 CTPVRT
+46 CAPVHT
-52 APAAT
+52 AAAAT

-62 RVHDHGAR
+62 HVHDHGAR
-70 ISTCQ
+70 ISTCRQ
-75 RVRYRPAT
+75 LRYRPAV
-83 DIGRCWRLRMIPLP
+83 DIGRCWRLRMTPLP
-97 PVAACT
+97 SLAACT

-117 RIHNA
+117 RIHNV

-153 PLRGCHRL
+153 PLRSCHRL
-161 RYPVAPLLVSC
+161 RYLVAPLLVSC

-186 IVRYRHAV
+186 IVRYQRAV

-229 RRRISRDSAR
+229 RRRINRDSVR

-305 LNIDGRTAGDEAVI
+305 LKIDSRAAGDEAVI
-319 TIRINGNR
+319 TVRINGNR

-340 FIGHTYTVTGRSI
+340 FIGHSYTVTGRSI

-393 EAVACR
+393 EAV
-399 CLAAATTDTT
+399 D
-409 CAAGCCAAVLHNT
+409 
-422 SPSPCHC
+422 
-429 AVAIA
+429 
-434 CATPS
+434 
-439 RRCSSVAPPSTTGAR
+439 
-454 RYAVATSCAIAMRC
+454 
-468 ARPASITPSRC
+468 
-479 RHRRP
+479 
-484 TSLPAASVRRPNWLI
+484 WLI

-509 TPIEVIADLARAAGG
+509 TPIEVIADLAKAAGAY
-524 FVESHPYEAQ
+524 VESHPYEAQ

-543 PAWAKPTPALTI
+543 AAWAKPTPALTI

-568 ISERCNAVRLTP
+568 ISERCNAVRVTP
-580 AAEQIGGAKAKGGLV
+580 AAEQVGGAKAKGGLV

-606 STLTHAAYTDT
+606 STLTHAAYTDL

-631 GTHKIETV
+631 GTHKMETV

-645 KYQLPLASLGA
+645 KYQLPLAELGA
-656 VWAFAEQGQ
+656 VWAFAEAGQ
-665 TWQGIIKG
+665 TWQGVIKG

>member
-1 MSQPDRLP
+1 MAIDVSKLPISFVTRTGQQASDKLP
-9 LPLARGGTV
+9 LPFTRRVGDAPGTK
-18 WPSDRLPLPLGGGQ
+18 PQ
-32 TPPPPKPKNVPISG
+32 PKWVKISG
-46 CTPVRT
+46 CAAVTT
-52 APAAT
+52 APT
-57 VSTCL
+57 VDITACL
-62 RVHDHGAR
+62 EQHTRV
-70 ISTCQ
+70 S
-75 RVRYRPAT
+75 
-83 DIGRCWRLRMIPLP
+83 
-97 PVAACT
+97 PVAACLPANHT
-103 RITLPTAAPVARCY
+103 PMLDVVRCMMFTVAGLPSLTACTQAATTPTYRIARCLPVTL
-117 RIHNA
+117 NA
-122 ALPLLGGC
+122 YPRMGNCTMPTVGTAPPLANCASAMQPGNPLIQGCKTPRVTVAPQLINCHRQHGWGLPLAHC
-130 YHGHNVRGWLLRRC
+130 T
-144 VAQHIPVAV
+144 
-153 PLRGCHRL
+153 PLTYQR
-161 RYPVAPLLVSC
+161 
-172 ATVHYWG
+172 
-179 KALRSCH
+179 
-186 IVRYRHAV
+186 AV

-206 PPPPDLSPC
+206 PPPPDQSPC
-215 RIRPPSDRLPLPFA
+215 RLRPPPHRLPLPFT
-229 RRRISRDSAR
+229 RRRVARDSAR

-261 IMHNKITADLN
+261 IMHNKITADIN
-272 GEPLDLLALTLTT
+272 GEPLDLLALSLTT

-305 LNIDGRTAGDEAVI
+305 LKIDQRAAGDEAVI
-319 TIRINGNR
+319 TVRINGQR

-393 EAVACR
+393 EAV
-399 CLAAATTDTT
+399 D
-409 CAAGCCAAVLHNT
+409 
-422 SPSPCHC
+422 
-429 AVAIA
+429 
-434 CATPS
+434 
-439 RRCSSVAPPSTTGAR
+439 
-454 RYAVATSCAIAMRC
+454 
-468 ARPASITPSRC
+468 
-479 RHRRP
+479 
-484 TSLPAASVRRPNWLI
+484 WLI
-499 PGDTYTVSGQ
+499 PGDSYTVSGQ
-509 TPIEVIADLARAAGG
+509 TPIEVIADLAKAAGAY
-524 FVESHPYEAQ
+524 VESHPYEAQ

-543 PAWAKPTPALTI
+543 PAWGKPTPALTI
-555 PANLILSVSGQRR
+555 PANLIISVSGQRR

>member
-1 MSQPDRLP
+1 MATPEPDRLP
-9 LPLARGGTV
+9 LPLGEHSGGRD
-18 WPSDRLPLPLGGGQ
+18 SARLPLALRAKGNI
-32 TPPPPKPKNVPISG
+32 TPPQPKPPPQAKTVRISSCG
-46 CTPVRT
+46 VARVAPTVDITACLPALGQPALASNCLPAAITPMQDIALCQRHAITPVPSIGNCQT
-52 APAAT
+52 AHISPTYRIATCARVGIGAYPALAHCAAPPYSAGVLVKTCT
-57 VSTCL
+57 V
-62 RVHDHGAR
+62 A
-70 ISTCQ
+70 
-75 RVRYRPAT
+75 
-83 DIGRCWRLRMIPLP
+83 
-97 PVAACT
+97 
-103 RITLPTAAPVARCY
+103 PTAAA
-117 RIHNA
+117 
-122 ALPLLGGC
+122 PL
-130 YHGHNVRGWLLRRC
+130 
-144 VAQHIPVAV
+144 
-153 PLRGCHRL
+153 LRGCAAPRIS
-161 RYPVAPLLVSC
+161 VAPRLINCTIQHS
-172 ATVHYWG
+172 WG
-179 KALRSCH
+179 PALRACQP
-186 IVRYRHAV
+186 VRYQRAV

-215 RIRPPSDRLPLPFA
+215 RIRPPSDRLPLPLT
-229 RRRISRDSAR
+229 RRRIQRDPAR

-246 WHDGN
+246 WHDGD

-261 IMHNKITADLN
+261 IMHNKITAEHD
-272 GEPLDLLALTLTT
+272 GKPLDLLALNLTT

-305 LNIDGRTAGDEAVI
+305 LNIDGRAAGDEAVI
-319 TIRINGNR
+319 TLRINGNR

-340 FIGHTYTVTGRSI
+340 FIGHSYTVTGRSI

-378 ADEQLNLLPYRIAAW
+378 ADEQLNLLPYTIAAW
-393 EAVACR
+393 EAV
-399 CLAAATTDTT
+399 D
-409 CAAGCCAAVLHNT
+409 
-422 SPSPCHC
+422 
-429 AVAIA
+429 
-434 CATPS
+434 
-439 RRCSSVAPPSTTGAR
+439 
-454 RYAVATSCAIAMRC
+454 
-468 ARPASITPSRC
+468 
-479 RHRRP
+479 
-484 TSLPAASVRRPNWLI
+484 WLI

-509 TPIEVIADLARAAGG
+509 TPVEVIADLAYAAGAY
-524 FVESHPYEAQ
+524 VESHPYEAQ

-639 QLPWAE
+639 TLPWAE

-665 TWQGIIKG
+665 TWQGVIKG

>member
-1 MSQPDRLP
+1 MATPEPDRLP
-9 LPLARGGTV
+9 LPLGEHSGDRDSARLA
-18 WPSDRLPLPLGGGQ
+18 LPLRAKGNI
-32 TPPPPKPKNVPISG
+32 TPPPPKPPPQAKTVRISSCG
-46 CTPVRT
+46 GARVAPTVDITACLPALGQPALASNCLPAEVTPMQDIALCQRHAITPVPGIGNCQT
-52 APAAT
+52 AHISPTYRIATCARVGIGAYPALAHCAAPPYSAGVLVKTCT
-57 VSTCL
+57 V
-62 RVHDHGAR
+62 A
-70 ISTCQ
+70 
-75 RVRYRPAT
+75 
-83 DIGRCWRLRMIPLP
+83 
-97 PVAACT
+97 
-103 RITLPTAAPVARCY
+103 PTAAA
-117 RIHNA
+117 
-122 ALPLLGGC
+122 PL
-130 YHGHNVRGWLLRRC
+130 
-144 VAQHIPVAV
+144 
-153 PLRGCHRL
+153 LRGCAAPRIS
-161 RYPVAPLLVSC
+161 VAPRLINCTIQHS
-172 ATVHYWG
+172 WG
-179 KALRSCH
+179 PALRACQP
-186 IVRYRHAV
+186 VRYQRAV

-305 LNIDGRTAGDEAVI
+305 LGIDQRAAGDEAVI
-319 TIRINGNR
+319 TLRINGNR

-340 FIGHTYTVTGRSI
+340 FIGHSYTVTGRSI

-378 ADEQLNLLPYRIAAW
+378 ADEQLNLLPYHIAAW
-393 EAVACR
+393 EAV
-399 CLAAATTDTT
+399 D
-409 CAAGCCAAVLHNT
+409 
-422 SPSPCHC
+422 
-429 AVAIA
+429 
-434 CATPS
+434 
-439 RRCSSVAPPSTTGAR
+439 
-454 RYAVATSCAIAMRC
+454 
-468 ARPASITPSRC
+468 
-479 RHRRP
+479 
-484 TSLPAASVRRPNWLI
+484 WLI
-499 PGDTYTVSGQ
+499 PGDSYTVSGQ
-509 TPIEVIADLARAAGG
+509 TPIEVIADLAHAAGG
-524 FVESHPYEAQ
+524 FVESHPFEAQ
-534 LFVRPVWRQ
+534 LFIRPVWRQ

-568 ISERCNAVRLTP
+568 ISERCNAVRITP

-606 STLTHAAYTDT
+606 STLTHAAYTDL

-639 QLPWAE
+639 TLPWAE

-665 TWQGIIKG
+665 TWQGVIKG

-678 ELDGGAPVV
+678 ELDNGAPVV

>member
-57 VSTCL
+57 VNTCL

-70 ISTCQ
+70 ISTCRQ
-75 RVRYRPAT
+75 LNYRPAA
-83 DIGRCWRLRMIPLP
+83 DIGRCWRLRMTPLP
-97 PVAACT
+97 SLAACT

-215 RIRPPSDRLPLPFA
+215 RIRPPSDRLPLPLS
-229 RRRISRDSAR
+229 RRRINRDSAR

-251 TNDLP
+251 TTDLP

-261 IMHNKITADLN
+261 IMHNKITADIN
-272 GEPLDLLALTLTT
+272 GEPLDLLALSLTT

-305 LNIDGRTAGDEAVI
+305 LNIDGRAAGDEAVI
-319 TIRINGNR
+319 TLRINGQR

-340 FIGHTYTVTGRSI
+340 FIGHSYTVTGRSI
-353 TAKLGADYAK
+353 IAKLGADYAK

-393 EAVACR
+393 EAV
-399 CLAAATTDTT
+399 D
-409 CAAGCCAAVLHNT
+409 
-422 SPSPCHC
+422 
-429 AVAIA
+429 
-434 CATPS
+434 
-439 RRCSSVAPPSTTGAR
+439 
-454 RYAVATSCAIAMRC
+454 
-468 ARPASITPSRC
+468 
-479 RHRRP
+479 
-484 TSLPAASVRRPNWLI
+484 WLI

-509 TPIEVIADLARAAGG
+509 TPIEVIADLAHAAGAY
-524 FVESHPYEAQ
+524 VESHPYEAQ

-543 PAWAKPTPALTI
+543 PAWAKPTPTLTI

-568 ISERCNAVRLTP
+568 ISERCNAVRVTP
-580 AAEQIGGAKAKGGLV
+580 AAEQVGGAKAKGGLV

-606 STLTHAAYTDT
+606 SILTHAAYTDLG
-617 DVMRAAGIH
+617 VMRAAGIH

-631 GTHKIETV
+631 GTHKTETV
-639 QLPWAE
+639 TLPWAE

-656 VWAFAEQGQ
+656 VWAFAEAGQ
-665 TWQGIIKG
+665 TWQGVIKG

-678 ELDGGAPVV
+678 ELDNGAPVV

>member
-1 MSQPDRLP
+1 MALPPDRLP
-9 LPLARGGTV
+9 LPLARGGHV
-18 WPSDRLPLPLGGGQ
+18 WPSDRIPLPLGGDGH
-32 TPPPPKPKNVPISG
+32 TPQPPKPKTVPISG
-46 CTPVRT
+46 CTPLRT

-57 VSTCL
+57 VGTCL

-70 ISTCQ
+70 ISTCRQ
-75 RVRYRPAT
+75 LHYRPAA
-83 DIGRCWRLRMIPLP
+83 DIGRCWRLRMTPLP
-97 PVAACT
+97 SLAACT

-144 VAQHIPVAV
+144 VAQHLPVAV

-186 IVRYRHAV
+186 IVRYQRAV

-215 RIRPPSDRLPLPFA
+215 RIRPPSDRLPLPFV

-261 IMHNKITADLN
+261 VMHNKITAEHD
-272 GEPLDLLALTLTT
+272 GKPLDLLALTLTT

-369 DAARYARQI
+369 DAVRYARQI

-393 EAVACR
+393 EEV
-399 CLAAATTDTT
+399 D
-409 CAAGCCAAVLHNT
+409 
-422 SPSPCHC
+422 
-429 AVAIA
+429 
-434 CATPS
+434 
-439 RRCSSVAPPSTTGAR
+439 
-454 RYAVATSCAIAMRC
+454 
-468 ARPASITPSRC
+468 
-479 RHRRP
+479 
-484 TSLPAASVRRPNWLI
+484 WLI
-499 PGDTYTVSGQ
+499 PGDSYTVSGQ
-509 TPIEVIADLARAAGG
+509 TPIEVIADLANAAGAY
-524 FVESHPYEAQ
+524 VESHPYEAQ

-568 ISERCNAVRLTP
+568 ISERCNAVRITP
-580 AAEQIGGAKAKGGLV
+580 AAEQVGGAKAKGGLV

-631 GTHKIETV
+631 GIHKIETV
-639 QLPWAE
+639 TLPWAE
-645 KYQLPLASLGA
+645 KYQLPLANLGS
-656 VWAFAEQGQ
+656 VWAFAEGGQ
-665 TWQGIIKG
+665 TWQGVIKG

-678 ELDGGAPVV
+678 ELDNGAPVV
-687 TQTVTIDRYLGD
+687 TQTVTIDRYMGD

>member
-1 MSQPDRLP
+1 MALPPDRLS
-9 LPLARGGTV
+9 LPLARGGQI
-18 WPSDRLPLPLGGGQ
+18 WPSDRIPLPLGGGQ
-32 TPPPPKPKNVPISG
+32 TPPPPKPKTVPISG
-46 CTPVRT
+46 CAPVHT
-52 APAAT
+52 AAAAM

-62 RVHDHGAR
+62 HVHDHGAR
-70 ISTCQ
+70 VSTCQ
-75 RVRYRPAT
+75 RMRYRPAA
-83 DIGRCWRLRMIPLP
+83 DIGRCWRLRMTPLP
-97 PVAACT
+97 SLAACT

-130 YHGHNVRGWLLRRC
+130 YHGHNVRGWLLHRC

-161 RYPVAPLLVSC
+161 RYPVAPRLVSC

-186 IVRYRHAV
+186 IVRYQRAV

-285 DTASYCWQGDITLSP
+285 DTTSYCWQGDITLSP

-305 LNIDGRTAGDEAVI
+305 LGIDQRAAGDEAVI
-319 TIRINGNR
+319 TLRINGNR

-340 FIGHTYTVTGRSI
+340 FIGHSYTVTGRSI

-363 GRHSKY
+363 GRHTRY
-369 DAARYARQI
+369 DNQRFARQI
-378 ADEQLNLLPYRIAAW
+378 ADEQLHLLPYRIAAW
-393 EAVACR
+393 EAV
-399 CLAAATTDTT
+399 D
-409 CAAGCCAAVLHNT
+409 
-422 SPSPCHC
+422 
-429 AVAIA
+429 
-434 CATPS
+434 
-439 RRCSSVAPPSTTGAR
+439 
-454 RYAVATSCAIAMRC
+454 
-468 ARPASITPSRC
+468 
-479 RHRRP
+479 
-484 TSLPAASVRRPNWLI
+484 WLI

-509 TPIEVIADLARAAGG
+509 TPIEVIADLAKAAGAY
-524 FVESHPYEAQ
+524 VESHPYEAQ

-543 PAWAKPTPALTI
+543 PAWGKPTPALTI

-606 STLTHAAYTDT
+606 STLTHAAYTDL

-639 QLPWAE
+639 TLPWTE
-645 KYQLPLASLGA
+645 KYQLPLATLGA
-656 VWAFAEQGQ
+656 VWAFAEAGQ
-665 TWQGIIKG
+665 TWQGVIKG
-673 VSVAV
+673 ISVAV
-678 ELDGGAPVV
+678 ELDNGAPVV

>member
-1 MSQPDRLP
+1 MALSPDRLP

-57 VSTCL
+57 VGTCL

-70 ISTCQ
+70 ISTCRQ
-75 RVRYRPAT
+75 LHYRPAA
-83 DIGRCWRLRMIPLP
+83 DIGRCWRLRMAPLP
-97 PVAACT
+97 SLAACT

-186 IVRYRHAV
+186 IVRYRRAV

-246 WHDGN
+246 WHDGD

-272 GEPLDLLALTLTT
+272 GETLDLLALTLTT

-305 LNIDGRTAGDEAVI
+305 LKIDQRAAGDEAVI

-393 EAVACR
+393 EAV
-399 CLAAATTDTT
+399 D
-409 CAAGCCAAVLHNT
+409 
-422 SPSPCHC
+422 
-429 AVAIA
+429 
-434 CATPS
+434 
-439 RRCSSVAPPSTTGAR
+439 
-454 RYAVATSCAIAMRC
+454 
-468 ARPASITPSRC
+468 
-479 RHRRP
+479 
-484 TSLPAASVRRPNWLI
+484 WLI

-509 TPIEVIADLARAAGG
+509 TPIEVIADLAHAAGG

-639 QLPWAE
+639 TLPWAE
-645 KYQLPLASLGA
+645 KYQLPLADLGA
-656 VWAFAEQGQ
+656 VWAFAEAGQ

-673 VSVAV
+673 ISVAV
-678 ELDGGAPVV
+678 ELDNGAPVV
-687 TQTVTIDRYLGD
+687 TQTVTIDRYMGD

>member
-1 MSQPDRLP
+1 MTQTPDRLP

-46 CTPVRT
+46 CTALRT

-57 VSTCL
+57 VNTCL

-70 ISTCQ
+70 ISTCRQ
-75 RVRYRPAT
+75 LHYRPAA
-83 DIGRCWRLRMIPLP
+83 DIGRCWRLRMTPLP
-97 PVAACT
+97 SLAACT

-153 PLRGCHRL
+153 PLRSCHRL

-229 RRRISRDSAR
+229 RRRINRDSAR

-305 LNIDGRTAGDEAVI
+305 LKIDQRAAGDEAVI
-319 TIRINGNR
+319 TVRINGQR

-393 EAVACR
+393 EAV
-399 CLAAATTDTT
+399 D
-409 CAAGCCAAVLHNT
+409 
-422 SPSPCHC
+422 
-429 AVAIA
+429 
-434 CATPS
+434 
-439 RRCSSVAPPSTTGAR
+439 
-454 RYAVATSCAIAMRC
+454 
-468 ARPASITPSRC
+468 
-479 RHRRP
+479 
-484 TSLPAASVRRPNWLI
+484 WLI

-509 TPIEVIADLARAAGG
+509 TPIEVIADLAHAAGG

-568 ISERCNAVRLTP
+568 ISERCNAVRVTP

-656 VWAFAEQGQ
+656 VWAFAEAGQ
-665 TWQGIIKG
+665 TWQGVIKG

>member
-1 MSQPDRLP
+1 M
-9 LPLARGGTV
+9 
-18 WPSDRLPLPLGGGQ
+18 
-32 TPPPPKPKNVPISG
+32 
-46 CTPVRT
+46 RT

-57 VSTCL
+57 VNICL

-70 ISTCQ
+70 ISTCRQ
-75 RVRYRPAT
+75 LHYRPAA
-83 DIGRCWRLRMIPLP
+83 DIGRCWRLRMTPLP
-97 PVAACT
+97 SLAACT

-261 IMHNKITADLN
+261 IMHNKITADIN

-305 LNIDGRTAGDEAVI
+305 LKIDQRAAGDEAVI
-319 TIRINGNR
+319 TVRINGQR

-340 FIGHTYTVTGRSI
+340 FIGHSYSVTGRSI

-393 EAVACR
+393 EAV
-399 CLAAATTDTT
+399 D
-409 CAAGCCAAVLHNT
+409 
-422 SPSPCHC
+422 
-429 AVAIA
+429 
-434 CATPS
+434 
-439 RRCSSVAPPSTTGAR
+439 
-454 RYAVATSCAIAMRC
+454 
-468 ARPASITPSRC
+468 
-479 RHRRP
+479 
-484 TSLPAASVRRPNWLI
+484 WLI
-499 PGDTYTVSGQ
+499 PGDTYTISGQ
-509 TPIEVIADLARAAGG
+509 TPIEVIADLAKAAGAY
-524 FVESHPYEAQ
+524 VESHPYEAQ

-543 PAWAKPTPALTI
+543 AAWAKPTPALTI

-656 VWAFAEQGQ
+656 VWAFAEAGQ
-665 TWQGIIKG
+665 TWQGVIKG

>member
-57 VSTCL
+57 VGTCL

-70 ISTCQ
+70 ISSC
-75 RVRYRPAT
+75 RRMRYRPAA
-83 DIGRCWRLRMIPLP
+83 DMGRCWRLRMTPLP
-97 PVAACT
+97 SLAACT

-130 YHGHNVRGWLLRRC
+130 YHGHNVRGWLLHRC
-144 VAQHIPVAV
+144 VAQHVPVAV
-153 PLRGCHRL
+153 PLRSCHRL

-179 KALRSCH
+179 KALRRCH
-186 IVRYRHAV
+186 IVRYQRAV

-215 RIRPPSDRLPLPFA
+215 RIRPPSDRLPLPFV
-229 RRRISRDSAR
+229 RRKISRDSAR

-246 WHDGN
+246 WHDGD

-261 IMHNKITADLN
+261 IMHNKITADIN

-285 DTASYCWQGDITLSP
+285 DTDSYCWQGDITLSP

-305 LNIDGRTAGDEAVI
+305 LNIDGRAAGDEAVI
-319 TIRINGNR
+319 SVRINGNR

-340 FIGHTYTVTGRSI
+340 FIGHSYTVTGRSI
-353 TAKLGADYAK
+353 TARLGADYAK
-363 GRHSKY
+363 GRHQKY
-369 DAARYARQI
+369 SEARYARQI
-378 ADEQLNLLPYRIAAW
+378 ADEQLHLLPYTIAAW
-393 EAVACR
+393 EAV
-399 CLAAATTDTT
+399 D
-409 CAAGCCAAVLHNT
+409 
-422 SPSPCHC
+422 
-429 AVAIA
+429 
-434 CATPS
+434 
-439 RRCSSVAPPSTTGAR
+439 
-454 RYAVATSCAIAMRC
+454 
-468 ARPASITPSRC
+468 
-479 RHRRP
+479 
-484 TSLPAASVRRPNWLI
+484 WLI

-509 TPIEVIADLARAAGG
+509 TPIEVIADLAKAAGG

-534 LFVRPVWRQ
+534 LFVRPIWRQ
-543 PAWAKPTPALTI
+543 AAWSKPTPALTV

-568 ISERCNAVRLTP
+568 ISERCNAVRVTP
-580 AAEQIGGAKAKGGLV
+580 AAEQVGGVKAKGGVV

-606 STLTHAAYTDT
+606 SILTHAAYTDLN
-617 DVMRAAGIH
+617 VMRAAGIH

-639 QLPWAE
+639 TLPWAE
-645 KYQLPLASLGA
+645 KYQLPLAELGA
-656 VWAFAEQGQ
+656 VWAFAEAGQ
-665 TWQGIIKG
+665 TWQGVIKG
-673 VSVAV
+673 ISVAV
-678 ELDGGAPVV
+678 ELDNGAPVV
-687 TQTVTIDRYLGD
+687 TQTVTIGRYLGD

>member
-1 MSQPDRLP
+1 MSRAPDKLP
-9 LPLARGGTV
+9 LPLSQQSAGNNSARLTFALLRRA
-18 WPSDRLPLPLGGGQ
+18 DDALPK
-32 TPPPPKPKNVPISG
+32 PPQPHKPKNVPISG

-57 VSTCL
+57 VNTCL

-70 ISTCQ
+70 ISTCRQ
-75 RVRYRPAT
+75 LHYRPAA
-83 DIGRCWRLRMIPLP
+83 DIGRCWRLRMAPLP
-97 PVAACT
+97 SLAACT

-130 YHGHNVRGWLLRRC
+130 YHGHNVRGWLLHRC

-161 RYPVAPLLVSC
+161 RYPVAPRLVSC

-186 IVRYRHAV
+186 IVRYQRAV

-285 DTASYCWQGDITLSP
+285 DTTSYCWQGDITLSP

-305 LNIDGRTAGDEAVI
+305 LGIDQRAAGDEAVI
-319 TIRINGNR
+319 TVRINGQR

-340 FIGHTYTVTGRSI
+340 FIGHTYSITGRSI
-353 TAKLGADYAK
+353 TARLGADYAK
-363 GRHSKY
+363 GRHNKY

-393 EAVACR
+393 EAV
-399 CLAAATTDTT
+399 D
-409 CAAGCCAAVLHNT
+409 
-422 SPSPCHC
+422 
-429 AVAIA
+429 
-434 CATPS
+434 
-439 RRCSSVAPPSTTGAR
+439 
-454 RYAVATSCAIAMRC
+454 
-468 ARPASITPSRC
+468 
-479 RHRRP
+479 
-484 TSLPAASVRRPNWLI
+484 WLI
-499 PGDTYTVSGQ
+499 PGDSYTVSGQ
-509 TPIEVIADLARAAGG
+509 TPIEVIADLAKAAGG

-656 VWAFAEQGQ
+656 VWAFAEAGQ
-665 TWQGIIKG
+665 AWQGVIKG

>member
-1 MSQPDRLP
+1 MATPEPDRLP
-9 LPLARGGTV
+9 LPLGEHSSGRDSA
-18 WPSDRLPLPLGGGQ
+18 RLPLALRAKGNI
-32 TPPPPKPKNVPISG
+32 TPPPPKPPPQAKVVRISSCGVVRVAPTVDITACLPALGQPALASG
-46 CTPVRT
+46 CLPAAITPMQDIALCQHHAITPVPGIGNCQTAHISPTYRIATCARVGIGAYPALAHCT
-52 APAAT
+52 APR
-57 VSTCL
+57 S
-62 RVHDHGAR
+62 
-70 ISTCQ
+70 
-75 RVRYRPAT
+75 
-83 DIGRCWRLRMIPLP
+83 
-97 PVAACT
+97 
-103 RITLPTAAPVARCY
+103 TAAVAIKTCSGA
-117 RIHNA
+117 ITA
-122 ALPLLGGC
+122 AAP
-130 YHGHNVRGWLLRRC
+130 
-144 VAQHIPVAV
+144 A
-153 PLRGCHRL
+153 LRGCTA
-161 RYPVAPLLVSC
+161 PQSTAAPLLVSC
-172 ATVHYWG
+172 TRQHGWG
-179 KALRSCH
+179 LPLRTCQP
-186 IVRYRHAV
+186 VRYQRAV

-215 RIRPPSDRLPLPFA
+215 RIRPPSDRLLLPFA
-229 RRRISRDSAR
+229 RRRVARDSAR

-246 WHDGN
+246 WHDGD

-261 IMHNKITADLN
+261 IMHNKITADIN

-285 DTASYCWQGDITLSP
+285 DTDSYCWQGDITLSP

-305 LNIDGRTAGDEAVI
+305 LKIDQRAAGDEAVI
-319 TIRINGNR
+319 TVRINGHR

-340 FIGHTYTVTGRSI
+340 FIGHSYTVTGRSI

-393 EAVACR
+393 EAV
-399 CLAAATTDTT
+399 D
-409 CAAGCCAAVLHNT
+409 
-422 SPSPCHC
+422 
-429 AVAIA
+429 
-434 CATPS
+434 
-439 RRCSSVAPPSTTGAR
+439 
-454 RYAVATSCAIAMRC
+454 
-468 ARPASITPSRC
+468 
-479 RHRRP
+479 
-484 TSLPAASVRRPNWLI
+484 WLI
-499 PGDTYTVSGQ
+499 PGDSYTVSGQ

-543 PAWAKPTPALTI
+543 PAWGKPTPALTI

-568 ISERCNAVRLTP
+568 ISERCNAVRVTP
-580 AAEQIGGAKAKGGLV
+580 AAELVGGAKAKGGVV

-678 ELDGGAPVV
+678 ELDNGAPVV

>member
-1 MSQPDRLP
+1 MSRAPDKLP
-9 LPLARGGTV
+9 LPLSQQSAGNNSARLTFALLRRA
-18 WPSDRLPLPLGGGQ
+18 DDALPK
-32 TPPPPKPKNVPISG
+32 PPQPHKPKNVPISG

-57 VSTCL
+57 VNTCL

-70 ISTCQ
+70 ISTCRQ
-75 RVRYRPAT
+75 LHYRPAA
-83 DIGRCWRLRMIPLP
+83 DIGRCWRLRMTPLP
-97 PVAACT
+97 SLAACT

-130 YHGHNVRGWLLRRC
+130 YHGHNVRGWLLHRC

-161 RYPVAPLLVSC
+161 RYPVALLLVSC

-186 IVRYRHAV
+186 IVRYQRAV

-229 RRRISRDSAR
+229 RRRIIRDSAR

-300 ASFAK
+300 VSFVK
-305 LNIDGRTAGDEAVI
+305 LKIDQRAAGDEAVI
-319 TIRINGNR
+319 TLRINGQR

-340 FIGHTYTVTGRSI
+340 FIGHSYTVTGRSI

-393 EAVACR
+393 EAV
-399 CLAAATTDTT
+399 D
-409 CAAGCCAAVLHNT
+409 
-422 SPSPCHC
+422 
-429 AVAIA
+429 
-434 CATPS
+434 
-439 RRCSSVAPPSTTGAR
+439 
-454 RYAVATSCAIAMRC
+454 
-468 ARPASITPSRC
+468 
-479 RHRRP
+479 
-484 TSLPAASVRRPNWLI
+484 WLI
-499 PGDTYTVSGQ
+499 PGDSYTVSGQ

-656 VWAFAEQGQ
+656 VWAFAEAGQ
-665 TWQGIIKG
+665 TWQGVIKG